1 MQISMWC
8 AAYTCHGRC
17 TPRDILLLAQQT
29 RIHIDFSICLGQVM
43 ALLREEIGLAPA
55 GPADRVVVPVVAAA
69 VEVNVAAAEVNAAAA
84 EVRAVAVVVTAAFL
98 ICSKIDPA
106 VPHLRHQNQWRS
118 AQPQPGDLG
127 ALCHVSTIRVAD
139 FATA

>member
-43 ALLREEIGLAPA
+43 ALLREEIDLAPA
-55 GPADRVVVPVVAAA
+55 RSAGRVVVPVV
-69 VEVNVAAAEVNAAAA
+69 VAAAEVNAAAA

-98 ICSKIDPA
+98 ICSKIDLA
-106 VPHLRHQNQWRS
+106 VPHLRHQHQWQY
-118 AQPQPGDLG
+118 AQPQPGDLE
-127 ALCHVSTIRVAD
+127 ALCHVSTIHVAD
-139 FATA
+139 FVTA